1 MSIELKNVTKLFGSQ
16 RAVDDISFTVSKGEI
31 LGFLGP
37 NGAGKSTTMKMITGY
52 HTPSFGEISVLGKKI
67 TSEDTEFKKS
77 IGYLSESNPL
87 YRDMYVRE
95 YLKFIAN
102 IHKTTKSKP
111 NRIDEVIEMTG
122 LEKEAHKIIGTLSKG
137 YKQRVGL
144 AQALLHDPEILILD
158 EPTSGLD
165 MNQLSDIRSLI
176 KSFQSDKTIIL
187 STHIMQEVQALC
199 SRVII
204 INEGKI
210 VADDPIDQLQNR
222 IKGSTKLSVVLE
234 GTVFNKKLFSTIK
247 GISKIEEEGSRKT
260 FYYDSSYDL
269 KAQIFKICAANDY
282 VILDMQT
289 EKLDVEYVFQ
299 KLTKK
304 ENS

>member
-1 MSIELKNVTKLFGSQ
+1 MSIELKNVSKIFGSQ

-52 HTPSFGEISVLGKKI
+52 HQATAGEIKVLGQII
-67 TSEDTEFKKS
+67 TPEDTEFKKS

-95 YLKFIAN
+95 YLEFIAN
-102 IHKTTKSKP
+102 IHKTNGSKTV
-111 NRIDEVIEMTG
+111 RINEVIEMTG

-165 MNQLSDIRSLI
+165 MNQLADIRGLI
-176 KSFQSDKTIIL
+176 KSFQKEKTIIL

-204 INEGKI
+204 INDGKI

-222 IKGSTKLSVVLE
+222 IKGSTKLSIVLE
-234 GTVFNKKLFSTIK
+234 GSTFNKSLFKDIK
-247 GISKIEEEGSRKT
+247 GINKIEEDGSRKT

-269 KAQIFKICAANDY
+269 KAQIFKTCAANDY

-289 EKLDVEYVFQ
+289 EKLDVELVFQ

-304 ENS
+304 ANS

>member
-1 MSIELKNVTKLFGSQ
+1 MSIELKNVTKIFGSQ
-16 RAVDDISFTVSKGEI
+16 RAVDDISFEVSKGEI

-52 HTPSFGEISVLGKKI
+52 HQASSGEIKILGHKI
-67 TSEDTEFKKS
+67 TADDTEFKKS

-95 YLKFIAN
+95 YLQFIAN
-102 IHKTTKSKP
+102 IHKTTGSKTI
-111 NRIDEVIEMTG
+111 RINEIIEMTG

-176 KSFQSDKTIIL
+176 KSFQKDKTIIL
-187 STHIMQEVQALC
+187 STHIMQEVEALC
-199 SRVII
+199 TRVII
-204 INEGKI
+204 INDGKI
-210 VADDPIDQLQNR
+210 VANDPIDQLQNR
-222 IKGSTKLSVVLE
+222 IKGSTKLSIVLE
-234 GTVFNKKLFSTIK
+234 GTQFDIKLFDGIK
-247 GISKIEEEGSRKT
+247 GINKIEEDGTRKT
-260 FYYDSSYDL
+260 FYYDSTYDL
-269 KAQIFKICAANDY
+269 KSQIFKTCATNDY

-289 EKLDVEYVFQ
+289 EKLDVEFVFQ
-299 KLTKK
+299 KLTKR
-304 ENS
+304 